1 VTEGHPAGAGGAGA
15 RGEGDELTG
24 LVAVVTGGAQ
34 GIGLAIALHLASAGA
49 AVAIADITPARHA
62 AELVEQQGSRSL
74 VIEVDVT
81 SEVATQAMADTVMS
95 VFGRLDVLVNNAA
108 LFTTLRP
115 GPFSEIS
122 VDDWRRVMDV
132 NVMGPFLCAKACAPA
147 MRLQGGGRIINIASA
162 TPFKGTP
169 FTLHYV
175 TSKGAVVAFT
185 RALARELGP
194 LGILVNA
201 VAPGLTLSDGLLQH
215 SEVFESKIARSA
227 EGRAL
232 ERQQH
237 PDDIVGAVRFL
248 AGPGSAFITGQTLVV
263 DGGSHLH

>member
-1 VTEGHPAGAGGAGA
+1 MREDHPAGAGGK
-15 RGEGDELTG
+15 GDELAG

-49 AVAIADITPARHA
+49 AVAIADITRAGHA
-62 AELVEQQGSRSL
+62 AELVEQQGGRSL
-74 VIEVDVT
+74 AIDVDVT
-81 SEVATQAMADTVMS
+81 SEVATEAMADTVVS
-95 VFGRLDVLVNNAA
+95 AFGRLDVLVNNAA

-115 GPFSEIS
+115 GPFSDIS
-122 VDDWRRVMDV
+122 VDDWRRVMEV
-132 NVMGPFLCAKACAPA
+132 NVMGPFLCAKACARV
-147 MRLQGGGRIINIASA
+147 MREQEGGRIINIASTTA
-162 TPFKGTP
+162 FKGTP

-175 TSKGAVVAFT
+175 TSKGAVIAFT

-215 SEVFESKIARSA
+215 SEIFGSKISRSA

-232 ERQQH
+232 ERQQL

-248 AGPGSAFITGQTLVV
+248 AGPGSTFITGQTLVV